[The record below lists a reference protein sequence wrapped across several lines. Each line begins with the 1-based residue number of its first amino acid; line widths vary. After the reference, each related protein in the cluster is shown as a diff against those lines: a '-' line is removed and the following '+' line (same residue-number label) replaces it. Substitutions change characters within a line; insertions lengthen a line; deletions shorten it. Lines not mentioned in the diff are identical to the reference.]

1 MFSNFLKKLNETFT
15 IFCGRIFTCFPLMD
29 AAGPTQADVSVHL
42 RKSGAADAIDARH
55 GQGNILSAKLIHFV
69 DPRPEIAAGNC

>member
-1 MFSNFLKKLNETFT
+1 
-15 IFCGRIFTCFPLMD
+15 MD

-69 DPRPEIAAGNC
+69 DLRPIPAGNCWTAES